1 MPLSSPRL
9 FQTGWPSAA
18 PARRQQRRPPL
29 PQRTN
34 PPTMNR
40 EQSEGLAVII
50 LEAAATIIKT
60 IQKVRKL
67 MAGKKAA
74 NPVKEESLTNINT

>member
-1 MPLSSPRL
+1 
-9 FQTGWPSAA
+9 
-18 PARRQQRRPPL
+18 
-29 PQRTN
+29 
-34 PPTMNR
+34 MNR
-40 EQSEGLAVII
+40 EQSEGLAIII

>member
-1 MPLSSPRL
+1 MNL
-9 FQTGWPSAA
+9 
-18 PARRQQRRPPL
+18 
-29 PQRTN
+29 
-34 PPTMNR
+34 PTMNR
-40 EQSEGLAVII
+40 EQKEGLAVII
-50 LEAAATIIKT
+50 LEAIATIIKT